1 MRSDQGKNVTRARAV
16 TRERERERESER
28 GEGEEGEEG
37 NRHGKVK
44 IAA

>member
-16 TRERERERESER
+16 TRERERESER